1 MQMEMFMMDNGLM
14 TKLMVMECIVIQMEL
29 NMKVI
34 GKKINNMDKDLKH
47 GLMEPNIMVIMFKE
61 KNMEQV
67 NSHGLTEALIM
78 VNSLKTTF
86 KEKVNIIGLMV
97 DNMMDLG

>member
-1 MQMEMFMMDNGLM
+1 
-14 TKLMVMECIVIQMEL
+14 MEL

-61 KNMEQV
+61 KNME
-67 NSHGLTEALIM
+67 
-78 VNSLKTTF
+78 
-86 KEKVNIIGLMV
+86 
-97 DNMMDLG
+97 